1 MSKACT
7 IGAPEGAGSSDG
19 SSGSGKK
26 NVEPIN
32 DGSPSRYYPPGVSK
46 GTKGRGKKRIVQTG
60 DRAEH
65 QKPRSSSDSRNSSL
79 YSLYDDDGQD

>member
-7 IGAPEGAGSSDG
+7 IGAPGGSGSSDG

-32 DGSPSRYYPPGVSK
+32 DGSPSWYYPPSVSK
-46 GTKGRGKKRIVQTG
+46 GTKGRGEKRIARAG
-60 DRAEH
+60 DRAAH
-65 QKPRSSSDSRNSSL
+65 QKPRSSGDSGNSSL